1 MKGPSGRVRAG
12 SSAGGRISLF
22 TGLERPGLFRHLAL
36 LSPELSGPA
45 HYWEPWFSGRRRPD
59 PSLRVWLSAGTYEGS
74 IHRDAQAV
82 EAYLQKNGARTRS
95 LYVHQGHSFGAW
107 REAAAEML
115 KHFFS
120 P

>member
-1 MKGPSGRVRAG
+1 VRAG